1 MSKNKRS
8 EVLKKC
14 KQMDGTTRRKA
25 IEAFSKG
32 QCLRPEL
39 WYRRE
44 LTSRIFLVRYHLI
57 MYTNEIIYSG

>member
-1 MSKNKRS
+1 
-8 EVLKKC
+8 
-14 KQMDGTTRRKA
+14 MDGTTRRKA